1 MADLYLALG
10 SNIAPRCH
18 LPQAL
23 TLLRA
28 RYPLLR
34 VSSWFLTRPWGVTD
48 QPWFLNCA
56 VHAVTC
62 DDPHQVLA
70 FTQRIEALLGRR
82 RVLTNGPRTVDID
95 LLLHDDHVCY
105 DARLTLP
112 HPGLRERDFLLIPL
126 LELAPHARHPGDRTP
141 LAAAVGTL
149 RYRQIV
155 HRVAPQ
161 DCPTLRNRG
170 SSFAVGAIRD
180 HCAAATGAGSRAS
193 VGPAPLAV
201 SMGLPCLLPCCSCR
215 MPAWRRCR

>member
-10 SNIAPRCH
+10 SNIVPRRH

-23 TLLRA
+23 TLLHA
-28 RYPLLR
+28 RYRLLR
-34 VSSWFLTRPWGVTD
+34 VSSWYLTRPWGVTD

-62 DDPHQVLA
+62 DDPHQVLV

-95 LLLHDDHVCY
+95 LLLHDNHVCCN
-105 DARLTLP
+105 ARLTLP
-112 HPGLRERDFLLIPL
+112 HPGLRERDFMLIPL
-126 LELAPHARHPGDRTP
+126 LELAPHTRHPGDGTP

-155 HRVAPQ
+155 HRVAAQ
-161 DCPTLRNRG
+161 RAGWRFAARRRSVALRTPVGHISGRAVFQRSVPRGRRG
-170 SSFAVGAIRD
+170 S
-180 HCAAATGAGSRAS
+180 
-193 VGPAPLAV
+193 PAP
-201 SMGLPCLLPCCSCR
+201 
-215 MPAWRRCR
+215 PAAEPPGRGD